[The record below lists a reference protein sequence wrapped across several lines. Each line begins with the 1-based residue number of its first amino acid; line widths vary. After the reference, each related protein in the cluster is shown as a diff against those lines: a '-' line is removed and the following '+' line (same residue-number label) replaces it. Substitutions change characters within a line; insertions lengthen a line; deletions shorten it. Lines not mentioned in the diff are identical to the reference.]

1 MSIPGRGTRVG
12 GWHRHIQSPT
22 QGHQERVWGLRNQLQ
37 HDPPLF
43 NPELG
48 QREPHALG
56 RSRVEPILSAGW
68 ILNLK
73 MFFHFSQNSGCGSEN
88 ERVGIVREPAQQE
101 PPRCP
106 PLGQLVGPEG
116 AILGHHI
123 LPTMCPGHCSPVRW
137 PWLTALTDSAVSNP
151 RAFAHIPP
159 LPGMWLLL
167 AALLTPPIAWPQPPR
182 ALQDRSSLT
191 V

>member
-22 QGHQERVWGLRNQLQ
+22 QGHQERVWELRNQLQ

-88 ERVGIVREPAQQE
+88 ERVGIIREPAQQQS
-101 PPRCP
+101 PLCP
-106 PLGQLVGPEG
+106 PLSQLLGPEG
-116 AILGHHI
+116 AILGHHV
-123 LPTMCPGHCSPVRW
+123 LPMMCPGHWSPVRW
-137 PWLTALTDSAVSNP
+137 PWLTALTDTAVSNR
-151 RAFAHIPP
+151 RAFAHITP

-167 AALLTPPIAWPQPPR
+167 SALLTPPIACPQPPR